1 MTAPI
6 QVNRIADIAGHAA
19 KMDEPLVSYRLLEPG
34 GRAAPPAPAFMFG
47 PFSAALARTIYGQI
61 EVPELGVYAMADA
74 FVAPTGIA
82 VRDGVAFAGAAL
94 NLPAEHVGV
103 ITRRLAESSL
113 PIRDVAG
120 PLLPLFGPAEE
131 IYTQLITDYLPRL
144 WQVQQAG
151 FDIGALRILV
161 PAHLPDA
168 AADIVDALGF
178 SAEKMIRYAHW
189 AEVIRTDLLLLP
201 TVPRRYERLSPR
213 FGEATRFWTRS
224 LPSADIAFNRIFIRA
239 ANAPRNEDRLEA
251 IAAEHGFTTV
261 SLTGLDVVGRAAVF
275 TSASHIVGVY
285 GAALFDCVFA
295 QSGTRILVLRD
306 TARDP
311 GFLLIGIAAAMGHTQ
326 GYVFIGEDATVDEA
340 DFRRGLEVLVL

>member
-1 MTAPI
+1 M
-6 QVNRIADIAGHAA
+6 
-19 KMDEPLVSYRLLEPG
+19 
-34 GRAAPPAPAFMFG
+34 
-47 PFSAALARTIYGQI
+47 
-61 EVPELGVYAMADA
+61 
-74 FVAPTGIA
+74 
-82 VRDGVAFAGAAL
+82 
-94 NLPAEHVGV
+94 
-103 ITRRLAESSL
+103 
-113 PIRDVAG
+113 
-120 PLLPLFGPAEE
+120 
-131 IYTQLITDYLPRL
+131 QLITDYLPRL

-151 FDIGALRILV
+151 FDIGALSILV

-239 ANAPRNEDRLEA
+239 ANAPRNEGRLEA